1 MWNRYYQWGTRKDE
15 REVAS
20 GMEDKELKKMLASGE
35 TETLEFKE
43 NFDRETIEAAGA
55 FANTK
60 GGNIIIGISDIN
72 KVKGVQVGR
81 ETLKN
86 WANQISQ
93 STEPRV
99 IPEIEVS
106 EIAGKS
112 IVIIWIKEFPIKPV
126 SARGRYFRRIG
137 NSNRVMTMQE
147 IAQMHFHSVGMSWD
161 KLPARDASIKDID
174 IEKVK
179 RYIKK
184 ANETGRRNI
193 DENENPLQV
202 LEKLELMKEG
212 KPTWAAILLFHK
224 HPQRFLSQGVI
235 HCGRF
240 KEETIVIDDRM
251 IEGTAIEQVEEAMDF
266 IRKNINVRF
275 VMTGEPA
282 REQIWDYPLD
292 ALREAVI
299 NAACHRDYVISSNTE
314 VRIYDDKLIVW
325 SPGGLPLGISIED
338 LYKPHS
344 SVLRNKGIGEI
355 FYDMGWIE
363 QWGSGI
369 DKMRKACSKAGL
381 PEPQLEEYQ
390 GFRVIFRKDIY
401 TEEYLRKMGLN
412 ERQIKA
418 VMYVKEKG
426 KIANKEYQAEFLVSK
441 PTATRDLTELVDK
454 EIFELKGKGRRNVH
468 YTLSKPKMSQKITK

>member
-1 MWNRYYQWGTRKDE
+1 MSEKE
-15 REVAS
+15 
-20 GMEDKELKKMLASGE
+20 ELKKLLASGE
-35 TETLEFKE
+35 TETIEFKE
-43 NFDRETIEAAGA
+43 NFDKETIETAVA

-60 GGNIIIGISDIN
+60 GGSIFIGVSDN
-72 KVKGVQVGR
+72 GKAKGVPVGK
-81 ETLKN
+81 EMLKN

-106 EIAGKS
+106 KIAGKS
-112 IVIIWIKEFPIKPV
+112 VVIIWIKEFPIKPV
-126 SARGRYFRRIG
+126 SVKGRSFRRVE

-161 KLPARDASIKDID
+161 KLPARDVTIEDID
-174 IEKVK
+174 LENVK

-184 ANETGRRNI
+184 ANETGRRKI
-193 DENENPLQV
+193 REDEHALQV
-202 LEKLELMKEG
+202 LEKLELIKEG

-224 HPQRFLSQGVI
+224 YPQRLLSQGVI

-251 IEGTAIEQVEEAMDF
+251 IEGPIIQQVEEAMDF

-275 VMTGEPA
+275 VMTGRPA

-292 ALREAVI
+292 ALREAII
-299 NAACHRDYVISSNTE
+299 NAVCHRDYTIPSNTE
-314 VRIYDDKLIVW
+314 VRIFDDKLIVW
-325 SPGGLPLGISIED
+325 SPGGLPFGITIED
-338 LYKPHS
+338 LYKPHP
-344 SVLRNKGIGEI
+344 SVLRNKGIAGI

-369 DKMRKACSKAGL
+369 DKMRNACVKAGL
-381 PEPQLEEYQ
+381 PEPQFEEYQ
-390 GFRVIFRKDIY
+390 GFRVIYRKDIY
-401 TEEYLRKMGLN
+401 TEEYLRNLGLN

-426 KIANKEYQAEFLVSK
+426 KITNKEYRKFTGLSDEGARIDISMLVEKGILEPKGSGR
-441 PTATRDLTELVDK
+441 TAHYVLKELGD
-454 EIFELKGKGRRNVH
+454 
-468 YTLSKPKMSQKITK
+468 